1 MSTESA
7 PVAAPVVASETP
19 ATPATPAS
27 PAPDT
32 SFDTR
37 LAAISKRER
46 EIQQQAAAFK
56 AEKAGM
62 ISKAELAA
70 LWKSDRAKVREY
82 LGASPD
88 EWTIKDPTAPPPV
101 DPVAALRAEMDA
113 MKKEKADNEQASLE
127 TQFKQGI
134 TSFVAEGADA
144 YELISAYNAT
154 ETVWNF
160 MVEYYQE
167 HEVELSLKDACDYIE
182 NYLYTEQ
189 LKGTKTKKIGSLFQ
203 QSQEPGKQPSP
214 TLTGTS
220 TANPV
225 QSTQRRMTPEESLK
239 QAAQLI
245 KWN

>member
-7 PVAAPVVASETP
+7 PVTAPVVASETP
-19 ATPATPAS
+19 AAPAAPAQ
-27 PAPDT
+27 DT
-32 SFDTR
+32 FDTR

-70 LWKSDRAKVREY
+70 LWKNDRAKVREY
-82 LGASPD
+82 LGASQD
-88 EWTIKDPTAPPPV
+88 EWTIKDPAAPAPV

-113 MKKEKADNEQASLE
+113 MKQEKADKEQAALE
-127 TQFKQGI
+127 AEFKQGI

-160 MVEYYQE
+160 MVDYYQE
-167 HEVELSLKDACDYIE
+167 HEIELSLKDACDYVE

-203 QSQEPGKQPSP
+203 QSQELGKQPSP
-214 TLTGTS
+214 TLTGNS

>member
-1 MSTESA
+1 MSTETA
-7 PVAAPVVASETP
+7 PVTAPVVASETP
-19 ATPATPAS
+19 ATPA
-27 PAPDT
+27 APVQDT
-32 SFDTR
+32 FDTR

-70 LWKSDRAKVREY
+70 LWKSDRSKLREY
-82 LGASPD
+82 LGASQD
-88 EWTIKDPTAPPPV
+88 EWTIKDPSAPAPV

-113 MKKEKADNEQASLE
+113 MKQEKADKEQAALE
-127 TQFKQGI
+127 AEFKQGI

-160 MVEYYQE
+160 MVDYYQE
-167 HEVELSLKDACDYIE
+167 HEVELSLKDACDYVE

-203 QSQEPGKQPSP
+203 QSQESGKQPSP

>member
-1 MSTESA
+1 MSTEAA
-7 PVAAPVVASETP
+7 PVVAPVVASEAP
-19 ATPATPAS
+19 AAPT
-27 PAPDT
+27 PDT

-70 LWKSDRAKVREY
+70 LWKSDRSKVREY
-82 LGASPD
+82 LGASED
-88 EWTIKDPTAPPPV
+88 EWTIKNPAPAKPE
-101 DPVAALRAEMDA
+101 DPVAVMRAELDA
-113 MKKEKADNEQASLE
+113 MKQERIDKEQAVLE
-127 TQFKQGI
+127 ADFKQGI
-134 TSFVAEGADA
+134 SSFVAEGADS
-144 YELISAYNAT
+144 YELISAYSAT
-154 ETVWNF
+154 EMVWNY
-160 MVEYYQE
+160 MVEHYQE
-167 HEVELSLKDACDYIE
+167 HQVELSLKEACDDVE

-203 QSQEPGKQPSP
+203 QSQESGKQPSP
-214 TLTGTS
+214 TLTGNS

-239 QAAQLI
+239 NAAQLI

>member
-1 MSTESA
+1 MSTEAA
-7 PVAAPVVASETP
+7 PVVAPVVASETP
-19 ATPATPAS
+19 AAPTNPT
-27 PAPDT
+27 PDT

-70 LWKSDRAKVREY
+70 LWKSDRSKVREY
-82 LGASPD
+82 LGASQD
-88 EWTIKDPTAPPPV
+88 EWTIKDPSAPPPV

-113 MKKEKADNEQASLE
+113 MKQEKVDQQQAALE
-127 TQFKQGI
+127 AQFKQGI

-167 HEVELSLKDACDYIE
+167 HEVELSLKDACDYVE
-182 NYLYTEQ
+182 NFLYTEQ
-189 LKGTKTKKIGSLFQ
+189 MKGAKTKKIGSLFQ
-203 QSQEPGKQPSP
+203 QSQESGKQPSP
-214 TLTGTS
+214 TLTGNS

-239 QAAQLI
+239 SAAQLI

>member
-7 PVAAPVVASETP
+7 PVAPAVAPEASSP
-19 ATPATPAS
+19 AA

-46 EIQQQAAAFK
+46 EIQQQSAAFK
-56 AEKAGM
+56 SEKAGM
-62 ISKAELAA
+62 VSKADLAA
-70 LWKSDRAKVREY
+70 LWKSDRAKLREY
-82 LGASPD
+82 LGVSHDEIPD
-88 EWTIKDPTAPPPV
+88 LITAPI

-113 MKKEKADNEQASLE
+113 MKQEKIDTQQAADEQA
-127 TQFKQGI
+127 FKQGI

-154 ETVWNF
+154 ETVWDF
-160 MVEYYQE
+160 MVDYYRE
-167 HEVELSLKDACDYIE
+167 HEIELSLKDACDYVE

-203 QSQEPGKQPSP
+203 PSQEPGKQPSP
-214 TLTGTS
+214 TLTGNS

-225 QSTQRRMTPEESLK
+225 QSTQRRMSPEESLSN
-239 QAAQLI
+239 AAKLI